1 MAADVDIANLA
12 LQKLGAKR
20 IASLTEDSRNARS
33 CNTLYTKVRDAE
45 LRSHPWSFAIGR
57 ALLAPSVTAP
67 AFDYLYQFPM
77 PVDCLRILPP
87 NDNDLDWKVEGR
99 NILTNSK
106 NGSAILPSNISTSSP
121 VMALI
126 YIKQI
131 TDPTLFDAIF
141 VEAFAAMLAY
151 EMAEEITQSNT
162 KKSDQME
169 NYKYWI
175 GEARKANAFENMQGE
190 PPTDTWIT
198 CQL

>member
-1 MAADVDIANLA
+1 MAADVDVCNLA

-33 CNTLYTKVRDAE
+33 CNNLYAQVRDAE
-45 LRSHPWSFAIGR
+45 LRAHPWSFAIGR
-57 ALLAPSVTAP
+57 AILAPDATGP
-67 AFDYLYQFPM
+67 AFDYLYQFTLPT
-77 PVDCLRILPP
+77 DCLRPLPP

-99 NILTNSK
+99 KILTSVVR
-106 NGSAILPSNISTSSP
+106 GSAILPATVSTSSP

-126 YIKQI
+126 YIRRI

-141 VEAFAAMLAY
+141 VEAFAAMLGY
-151 EMAEEITQSNT
+151 EMCEEITQSNT
-162 KKSDQME
+162 KKNDLME

-175 GEARKANAFENMQGE
+175 GEARKANAFENLQGE
-190 PPTDTWIT
+190 PPVDTWIT